1 MDWTYKLKW
10 LNGPLSGRELAL
22 PVGELEIGGSDS
34 DIALCLE
41 LEAQAT
47 LSMTEEV
54 IRLVSVT
61 PVWVDGQ
68 PWDLE
73 QALPLGRV
81 IDLAGQAFVLGL
93 SADELSMRA
102 VPTRE
107 KAGITT
113 ARSRWPWWAGSLGGA
128 MVVLVVGLMVW
139 LPVAMLPTLDLD
151 DWLATQLQD
160 PQLSGLSAQRDRHG
174 TLVLK
179 GVCHSSLSVEGLRLK
194 LREMGVL
201 LHDESVCAD
210 TLLESVRSVL
220 SLSGYQNVEVKN
232 EVPLNRVVI
241 FGNIVADATWQ
252 RASAQLRTIQALE
265 SWRVVNDQAL
275 LFDDLLNR
283 LESRQALEGLSIRVS
298 DSTFWVSGQV
308 GHEGLVAVTEVLDAF
323 NLQGPPRLPAVF
335 QSIPGMASADRY
347 LPSPIVGIAGNVD
360 SPYVEL
366 ANGMRLQPGSVLP
379 SGYRVYELNR
389 WSMALLKGQD
399 LISLPLDHQ

>member
-1 MDWTYKLKW
+1 MDGPYKLKW
-10 LNGPLSGRELAL
+10 LNGPLAGRELAL
-22 PVGELEIGGSDS
+22 PVGQLEIGGSDS

-47 LSMTEEV
+47 LSMTGEA

-93 SADELSMRA
+93 AEDELSMRA
-102 VPTRE
+102 VPIRE
-107 KAGITT
+107 AVGVTT
-113 ARSRWPWWAGSLGGA
+113 VRSRWPWWAGSVGGA
-128 MVVLVVGLMVW
+128 MAVLVVGLMVW
-139 LPVAMLPTLDLD
+139 LPIAMPPLLDLD
-151 DWLATQLQD
+151 DWLAAQLKD
-160 PQLSGLSAQRDRHG
+160 PQLAGLSIHRDTRG

-179 GVCHSSLSVEGLRLK
+179 GVCRSSLSVEGLRLK
-194 LREMGVL
+194 LREKGVL
-201 LHDESVCAD
+201 LQDESVCAD
-210 TLLESVRSVL
+210 TLLESVRAVL
-220 SLSGYQNVEVKN
+220 SLNGYQDVEVKN

-241 FGNIVADATWQ
+241 FGNIVADSTWQ
-252 RASAQLRTIQALE
+252 RASAQLRMIRALE

-275 LFDDLLNR
+275 LFDDLLYR

-298 DSTFWVSGQV
+298 EGTLLVSGQV
-308 GHEGLVAVTEVLDAF
+308 GHEGSVAVNEVLDAF
-323 NLQGPPRLPAVF
+323 NLQGPPRLPAVY

-379 SGYRVYELNR
+379 SGYRVYELSR
-389 WSMALLKGQD
+389 SSMSLLKDQD
-399 LISLPLDHQ
+399 LISLALDL